1 MPHDARNHPRAS
13 SGQIFF
19 KCQSRRKREKD
30 REEGKGSFGIL
41 DGPVQTCLL
50 HHLVGLTLEINAK
63 RCSRISPWIPGW
75 IAFRCEPMR
84 KALWTCM
91 RMSSFFVQQKPLK
104 ELGLCLNTGISTNCS
119 TNNIVIAEVCNETR
133 GALPLLQVWPSDS
146 PRADTDEQAPVFVF
160 PDIQESVN
168 DSGIESIQASPSPC
182 GATCNSPA
190 MTPQQ
195 SRRASLLHPDHAR
208 LQLHYLHNHHNV
220 GVKSPS
226 SPDKTSLDEDH
237 EDRPAPPSP
246 SSSTTSSLRS
256 MPSSAIVSMHS
267 QDRRRSSSI
276 GEYLFFNLILGRVYA
291 HFKQGLRDPNGII
304 YCMIY
309 AFDVGL
315 NLDSCQGTTLTQCK
329 YTEGT
334 SRCYGCICI
343 YSMFDALDLEY
354 ALLRAAARGSVGPY
368 SLSESLHKLTFT
380 QSLAF
385 PALARGLAAKQSVPS
400 GRSQQP
406 TESGLNAFAKVVTAM
421 VLMLVS
427 VLVFGVVYKFAKT

>member
-1 MPHDARNHPRAS
+1 M
-13 SGQIFF
+13 
-19 KCQSRRKREKD
+19 
-30 REEGKGSFGIL
+30 
-41 DGPVQTCLL
+41 
-50 HHLVGLTLEINAK
+50 
-63 RCSRISPWIPGW
+63 
-75 IAFRCEPMR
+75 
-84 KALWTCM
+84 
-91 RMSSFFVQQKPLK
+91 QQKPLR

-146 PRADTDEQAPVFVF
+146 PRADTDEQAPAFVF

-208 LQLHYLHNHHNV
+208 LQLHYLHHNHHNV

-267 QDRRRSSSI
+267 QDRRRSSS
-276 GEYLFFNLILGRVYA
+276 R
-291 HFKQGLRDPNGII
+291 
-304 YCMIY
+304 
-309 AFDVGL
+309 
-315 NLDSCQGTTLTQCK
+315 
-329 YTEGT
+329 
-334 SRCYGCICI
+334 